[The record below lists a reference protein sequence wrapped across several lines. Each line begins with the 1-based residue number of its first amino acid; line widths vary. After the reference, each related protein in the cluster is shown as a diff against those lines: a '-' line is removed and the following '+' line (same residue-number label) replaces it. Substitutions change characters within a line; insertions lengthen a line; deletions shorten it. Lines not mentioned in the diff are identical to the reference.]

1 MPFTFL
7 LLILMPIFVGAYV
20 ENENPVL
27 HHHVNHGAHSHH
39 KGWTG
44 PPTTRLPNHRTDS
57 PPIVLSE
64 VTDDWTSIPNLEEP
78 RYESTV
84 IDTILDETLVQ
95 DFAEK
100 LATDYY
106 LGKEPPKDDY
116 RGLKQTTDLVPR
128 TEIQPGN
135 K

>member
-1 MPFTFL
+1 MPCILL

-20 ENENPVL
+20 ENENPVV
-27 HHHVNHGAHSHH
+27 HHHVNHGAHSHY

-44 PPTTRLPNHRTDS
+44 PPTALPPNYRTES

-95 DFAEK
+95 DFADE

-106 LGKEPPKDDY
+106 LGKESPKPPKDDY
-116 RGLKQTTDLVPR
+116 RGLKQTTDLAP
-128 TEIQPGN
+128 IQPRN
-135 K
+135 I